1 MLPKITSIST
11 SLASRLLSKYTVK
24 KFRLPRKTKKRLSGF
39 YLLPPDKDGN
49 RQWCNPKSSQQEYG
63 DVRLGRAEDMMK
75 TWKIR

>member
-1 MLPKITSIST
+1 MLPKITSRST
-11 SLASRLLSKYTVK
+11 SRASRRLSKIPVK

-49 RQWCNPKSSQQEYG
+49 RQWCNPKSSQQEYD

-75 TWKIR
+75 TWRIR

>member
-1 MLPKITSIST
+1 MLPKITSRST
-11 SLASRLLSKYTVK
+11 SLASRRRNRLPVK
-24 KFRLPRKTKKRLSGF
+24 KFRLPRKTKKRLGGF

-49 RQWCNPKSSQQEYG
+49 RQWCNPKSSQQEYD

>member
-1 MLPKITSIST
+1 M
-11 SLASRLLSKYTVK
+11 K

-39 YLLPPDKDGN
+39 YLLPSDKDGN
-49 RQWCNPKSSQQEYG
+49 RQWCNPKSSQQDYD